1 MDLNYS
7 QEETAFRDEVRAFCE
22 AELPEYLRR
31 KMMQGRRIT
40 RDDYTT
46 WQRILNKRGWAAPLW
61 PKEYGGAGWDA
72 TRYYIFKEE
81 NFRAWTPEVH
91 NQNISNVGPVI
102 VAYGTPEQ
110 KQYFLPKLLNLDI
123 WFCQGFSEP
132 GSGSDLA
139 SLKTRAERQGDHYI
153 VNGQKLWTSG
163 AHNADWIY
171 CLVRTD
177 PGVKKQAGI
186 SYLLIDMKSPG
197 IEVRPLIT
205 LDGNRHVNE
214 VFFNDVKVPVENL
227 IGQENRGW
235 GYAKYLLGNERV
247 SIARTGLSKARAAM
261 AKRLAQDVLVN
272 GRPLSEDVRFRE
284 KMALIEVDLKAL
296 EITNMMVVAGM
307 GKSGSNAQDPRSSVL
322 KLKGSEL
329 QQSTTEMLL
338 EVAGPQAMARQV
350 DFLDGRTDDS
360 LDEPWQATSALNYF
374 IARAATIYGGTSE
387 VQHNVVAKGILG
399 L

>member
-61 PKEYGGAGWDA
+61 PKEHGGAGWDA

-81 NFRAWTPEVH
+81 NFRAWAPEVH

-102 VAYGTPEQ
+102 CAYGTPEQ
-110 KQYFLPKLLNLDI
+110 KQYFLPRLLNLDI

-284 KMALIEVDLKAL
+284 KMALIEVELKAL

>member
-7 QEETAFRDEVRAFCE
+7 RDETAFRDEVRAFCK
-22 AELPEYLRR
+22 AELPDYLRS

-40 RDDYTT
+40 REDYAT
-46 WQRILNKRGWAAPLW
+46 WQRILNKQGWAAPLW

-81 NFRAWTPEVH
+81 NFRAWAPEVH

-139 SLKTRAERQGDHYI
+139 SLKTRAERRGDQYI

-177 PGVKKQAGI
+177 SSVKKQAGI
-186 SYLLIDMKSPG
+186 SYLLIDMKTPG
-197 IEVRPLIT
+197 IEIRPVIT

-235 GYAKYLLGNERV
+235 SYAKYLLGNERV
-247 SIARTGLSKARAAM
+247 SIARTGLSKARVAM
-261 AKRLAQDVLVN
+261 AKQLAQEVLSG
-272 GRPLSEDVRFRE
+272 GRPLSEDERFRE
-284 KMALIEVDLKAL
+284 KMAMIEVELKAL

-307 GKSGSNAQDPRSSVL
+307 GKAASTAQDPRSSVL

-329 QQSTTEMLL
+329 QQATTEMLL
-338 EVAGPQAMARQV
+338 EVAGPDAMPRQV
-350 DFLDGRTDDS
+350 EFLESRIDAPLG
-360 LDEPWQATSALNYF
+360 EPWQATSALNYF

-387 VQHNVVAKGILG
+387 VQRNVVAKGVLG

>member
-197 IEVRPLIT
+197 IEVRPVIT

-261 AKRLAQDVLVN
+261 AKRLAQDVLVD

-284 KMALIEVDLKAL
+284 KMALIEVELKAL

-350 DFLDGRTDDS
+350 DFLDGRTDVS
-360 LDEPWQATSALNYF
+360 LDEPWQATAALNYF

-387 VQHNVVAKGILG
+387 VQHNVAAKGILG

>member
-31 KMMQGRRIT
+31 KMMQGQRIT

-110 KQYFLPKLLNLDI
+110 KQYFLPRLLNLDI

-197 IEVRPLIT
+197 IEVRPVIT

-261 AKRLAQDVLVN
+261 AKRLAQDVLID

-284 KMALIEVDLKAL
+284 KMALIEVELKAL

-350 DFLDGRTDDS
+350 DFLEGRTDVS
-360 LDEPWQATSALNYF
+360 LDEPWQATAALNYF

-387 VQHNVVAKGILG
+387 VQHNVAAKGILG

>member
-1 MDLNYS
+1 MDLNYTR
-7 QEETAFRDEVRAFCE
+7 EETAFRDEVREFCRTQ
-22 AELPEYLRR
+22 LPDYLRN

-40 RDDYTT
+40 REDYTT

-81 NFRAWTPEVH
+81 NFRAWAPEVH

-102 VAYGTPEQ
+102 CAYGTPEQ
-110 KQYFLPKLLNLDI
+110 KQYFLPRLLNLDI

-197 IEVRPLIT
+197 IEVRPVIT

-214 VFFNDVKVPVENL
+214 VFFNEVKVPVENL

-261 AKRLAQDVLVN
+261 AKRLAQDVLVD

-284 KMALIEVDLKAL
+284 KMALIEVELKAL
-296 EITNMMVVAGM
+296 EITNMIVVAGM

-338 EVAGPQAMARQV
+338 EVAGPAAMARQV
-350 DFLDGRTDDS
+350 EFLESRVDEP
-360 LDEPWQATSALNYF
+360 LQEPWQATSALNYF

-387 VQHNVVAKGILG
+387 VQHNVVAKGVLG

>member
-1 MDLNYS
+1 MNLNYTT
-7 QEETAFRDEVRAFCE
+7 EESAFREEVRAFCE
-22 AELPEYLRR
+22 AELPDYLRR

-81 NFRAWTPEVH
+81 NFRAWAPEVH

-102 VAYGTPEQ
+102 CAYGTPEQ
-110 KQYFLPKLLNLDI
+110 KEYFLPRLLNLDI

-197 IEVRPLIT
+197 VEVRPVIT

-227 IGQENRGW
+227 VGQENRGW

-261 AKRLAQDVLVN
+261 AKRLAQDVLVD

-284 KMALIEVDLKAL
+284 KMALIEVELKAL

-307 GKSGSNAQDPRSSVL
+307 GKSGSTAQDPRTSVL

-329 QQSTTEMLL
+329 QQSTTEMLM

-374 IARAATIYGGTSE
+374 ITRAATIYGGTSE